1 MWPGQSIFWVLFS
14 FWTGISAET
23 MDSAKR
29 LTEILRVYLVSTRD
43 DVVDTDSL
51 AFKLRNLKTNE
62 VMKIL
67 TITEETHGRSVLHI
81 AAQFEHTGIT
91 QVIMTALPQQQRI
104 ELLTHWDCTPLHTAA
119 MCGKQKAS
127 DELLCHLTTWQQI
140 QVLSAC
146 DSTGLQ
152 PAAQAAMNKHPHHSA
167 MLQQKLIS
175 SLTGMIL
182 LAVFT

>member
-1 MWPGQSIFWVLFS
+1 M
-14 FWTGISAET
+14 A
-23 MDSAKR
+23 SAKR
-29 LTEILRVYLVSTRD
+29 LTEILRVYLLSTRVD
-43 DVVDTDSL
+43 LVDTDSL
-51 AFKLRNLKTNE
+51 AFQLRNLKTEE

-67 TITEETHGRSVLHI
+67 TITEETHGHSVLHI
-81 AAQFEHTGIT
+81 AAQFEHTEIT
-91 QVIMTALPQQQRI
+91 RVIMAALPQQQRI
-104 ELLTHWDCTPLHTAA
+104 ELLTQWDCTPLHTAA
-119 MCGKQKAS
+119 IFGKLKAS

-152 PAAQAAMNKHPHHSA
+152 PAAQAAMNKHPYHSA

>member
-1 MWPGQSIFWVLFS
+1 M
-14 FWTGISAET
+14 A
-23 MDSAKR
+23 SAKR
-29 LTEILRVYLVSTRD
+29 LTEILRVYLLSTRV

-51 AFKLRNLKTNE
+51 AFQLRNLKTEE

-67 TITEETHGRSVLHI
+67 TITEETHGHSVLHI
-81 AAQFEHTGIT
+81 AAQFEHTEIT
-91 QVIMTALPQQQRI
+91 RVIMAALPQQQRI
-104 ELLTHWDCTPLHTAA
+104 ELLTQWDCPPLHTAA
-119 MCGKQKAS
+119 IFGKLKAS